1 MNQRRN
7 KKIIVV
13 GGGVGGLATAALLA
27 SEGFTVS
34 VYEKTGSVGGRGIS
48 KSIGG
53 YLLDSGFHSI
63 RGADKG
69 AASAVLKKLGKEIK
83 FATRYSDGVLPK
95 QFYNGKV
102 AYAPT
107 NVIELLKYTLLPWR
121 DKVNFMTL
129 FQRVKKKPLDYLDHI
144 TVGELLKELNVNS
157 KGLIDHI
164 KALVG
169 IAFYGDPN
177 LEKISAGE
185 LYRYLEHFPYDVGF
199 SIGGWKQ
206 IIDKLTR
213 SIVEKGG
220 TIEIRKNVQKV
231 VIEEE
236 IRRHNNNE
244 PTKNAVNAAGIVVDG
259 KIAYG
264 DAIVLNVPLHEI
276 PRLVQQEYL
285 PEQLNKFLQD
295 FEPSSS
301 IIVDIVSNDQI
312 IDGRNDTI
320 ISLDPLAILR
330 VTTKYDNTLSPPG
343 KHMLS
348 AWMPI
353 ASDKSHDKTYVET
366 KYAELQRIMD
376 KILPQLANNSSVI
389 RRMVFRTTIGFY
401 PKPSMN
407 RPKRPGVSLQG
418 LKNLYLVGDAVNVD
432 GVGGSSDAS
441 FNSAMKCVELIRER
455 VSVHSIE
462 KAPIQLEH

>member
-27 SEGFTVS
+27 AEGFVVS
-34 VYEKTGSVGGRGIS
+34 VYEKTGTVGGRGIS
-48 KSIGG
+48 NSIGG

-63 RGADKG
+63 READKG

-95 QFYNGKV
+95 QFYNGKL

-107 NVIELLKYTLLPWR
+107 NVIELLKYPLLPLR

-129 FQRVKKKPLDYLDHI
+129 FQRIKKKPLDYLDHL

-199 SIGGWKQ
+199 PIGGWKQ
-206 IIDKLTR
+206 IIDKLTS
-213 SIVEKGG
+213 SIIENGG
-220 TIEIRKNVQKV
+220 TIETRKNVQKV
-231 VIEEE
+231 VLEEE
-236 IRRHNNNE
+236 IRRSNNE
-244 PTKNAVNAAGIVVDG
+244 PTKNAVNVVGIAVDG
-259 KIAYG
+259 TIAYG
-264 DAIVLNVPLHEI
+264 DAIVLNVPLREI

-285 PEQLNKFLQD
+285 PEPLNEFLQD

-301 IIVDIVSNDQI
+301 IIIDIVSNDQI
-312 IDGRNDTI
+312 IYGRNDTI

-353 ASDKSHDKTYVET
+353 AGDKSHERTYVET
-366 KYAELQRIMD
+366 KYAELQRIIN
-376 KILPQLANNSSVI
+376 KILPQLTNNSNVI
-389 RRMVFRTTIGFY
+389 RRMVFSTTIGFY

-418 LKNLYLVGDAVNVD
+418 LKNLYLVGDAVNID
-432 GVGGSSDAS
+432 GVGGSSDAA
-441 FNSAMKCVELIRER
+441 FNSAMQCVELIKGEL
-455 VSVHSIE
+455 SVHSIE
-462 KAPIQLEH
+462 KPSIQVEH